1 MIHPDPVMLW
11 VELIF
16 WIGVVVLL
24 YTYVLYPAML
34 GLLDS
39 GQQKGLEPVLPAE
52 LPLVTVLM
60 AAYNEEDVIEQ
71 KIESVFKSDYPADR
85 LIMWVGSDGSTDKT
99 DEIIQGLIDRGLN
112 VKLRKFGGRNGKSNI
127 LNALKQ
133 EAEPGIWI
141 PTDANI
147 IFSSGLIPR
156 LVSGFR
162 NERVGIVGAEV
173 VNSGQRS
180 DGISIQES
188 SYISRENRI
197 KAREG
202 RLWGAMMGA
211 FGACYAIRS
220 ELFPSIPPNY
230 LMEDFYI
237 TMHVL
242 NEGYWATAD
251 EEAICYEDVSNKVE
265 EEFKRKI
272 RISAGNYQN
281 LAAWKGLLWPPS
293 SVGFAFLSHKILRW
307 MGPWA
312 ILACLIAAIALAL
325 SGNLFYSLMLG
336 ALLFLLFSPILDR
349 LLAGLG
355 IHIRLLRFIGYFCS
369 MNIALAVGLFKYL
382 SGVKTNAW
390 EPTQRNQ

>member
-1 MIHPDPVMLW
+1 MLW

-16 WIGVVVLL
+16 WIGVLVLF

-34 GLLDS
+34 ALLDS
-39 GQQKGLEPVLPAE
+39 GHRKGQEPVLPEE
-52 LPLVTVLM
+52 LPLVSVLM
-60 AAYNEEDVIEQ
+60 AAYNEEEVIEK

-85 LIMWVGSDGSTDKT
+85 LVMWVGSDGSTDKT
-99 DEIIQGLIDRGLN
+99 DEIVQGIIDRGLN
-112 VKLRKFGGRNGKSNI
+112 VRLRKFGGRNGKSNI
-127 LNALKQ
+127 LNSLRT

-147 IFSSGLIPR
+147 MFSPGLIPR

-162 NERVGIVGAEV
+162 NGRVGIVGAEV
-173 VNSGQRS
+173 INSGQRA
-180 DGISIQES
+180 DGISFQES

-220 ELFPSIPPNY
+220 ELFPPIPPNY

-242 NEGYWATAD
+242 NEGFQATAD

-293 SVGFAFLSHKILRW
+293 IVAFAFLSHKILRW

-312 ILACLIAAIALAL
+312 ILLSLLAAIALAID
-325 SGNLFYSLMLG
+325 GNLFYSLSLG
-336 ALLFLLFSPILDR
+336 AMLFLLFSPVLDS
-349 LLAGLG
+349 LLARLG

-369 MNIALAVGLFKYL
+369 MNIALAIGLFKYL
-382 SGVKTNAW
+382 SGVSTNAW